1 MALRKLT
8 AALVAVMAL
17 LATTLGLSATAT
29 AATGGGDRQDATVRA
44 VTTDPGDDGKDD
56 GKDGKDDD
64 GRGNVLKNARAD
76 CPAQHFCMFTGTN
89 FTGAQFNL
97 YRCGTYALENWT
109 GNGSWINNQTPGTR
123 ARFLDR
129 NRNTIFTTP
138 GAYSASA
145 GHNWNPVWYVVPC

>member
-8 AALVAVMAL
+8 AALVAAMAL

-44 VTTDPGDDGKDD
+44 VTTDPDDDGKDNGKDD
-56 GKDGKDDD
+56 GKDDNGDSGDSGDD
-64 GRGNVLKNARAD
+64 GRGNVLKNPRA
-76 CPAQHFCMFTGTN
+76 
-89 FTGAQFNL
+89 
-97 YRCGTYALENWT
+97 E
-109 GNGSWINNQTPGTR
+109 
-123 ARFLDR
+123 R

-145 GHNWNPVWYVVPC
+145 GHNGNPVWYVAPC